1 MHSRNQNLV
10 LPAIIR
16 KDYFPCAMIYH
27 VGSPSRDLRPTVGS
41 RNRREEHP
49 VRHEKHYYLR
59 SHRSKLIKILSQPS
73 WKLQNPLVPNSF
85 PVIQNACKQIMTTLT
100 WLVTGCPPGFGEE
113 LVQNILDRGDNV
125 IATFQGSK
133 DRIKYLKDA
142 GAATLSLDLT
152 ASRFD
157 WEEFIVST
165 NLGQPTPTIDWS
177 DKYTTVFMTW

>member
-1 MHSRNQNLV
+1 MV
-10 LPAIIR
+10 
-16 KDYFPCAMIYH
+16 YH
-27 VGSPSRDLRPTVGS
+27 VGSPSRDVRPTVGS

-59 SHRSKLIKILSQPS
+59 DYRSKLIKFRL
-73 WKLQNPLVPNSF
+73 NPRRNYKIHF
-85 PVIQNACKQIMTTLT
+85 
-100 WLVTGCPPGFGEE
+100 TGCSPGFGEA

-152 ASRFD
+152 ASRFWFD